1 MNRPK
6 KEKGIRRTHNV
17 MVRFKQ
23 RCLPPH
29 TLESSRMCKSTED
42 FPIRQGLLKIRRRK
56 IFKNNNLFE
65 IVKLNITTRQAAEA
79 YGFRP
84 NRSSMICCPFHAD
97 RNPSMKV
104 DFRFHCFGCGADGDV
119 IDFTAKLFQ
128 LSLRQAAEKL
138 ATDFGL
144 SATDNFQPLPCK
156 PVEKPLSPKDQFYK
170 ILCGYRSLL
179 ADWRM
184 AYAPKNPEAS
194 LHPCF
199 VASLHYADRVQ
210 YLLDILL
217 QESPNEKQQLL
228 NGKEVTALGEA
239 IERCKETE
247 EAA

>member
-104 DFRFHCFGCGADGDV
+104 DSRFHCFGCGADGDV

-128 LSLRQAAEKL
+128 LSLLQAAEKL
-138 ATDFGL
+138 AADFGL

-156 PVEKPLSPKDQFYK
+156 PVEKPLSPKEQFYK

-179 ADWRM
+179 ANWRM

-217 QESPNEKQQLL
+217 LGSLPEKQQLL
-228 NGKEVTALGEA
+228 NGKEVTALGKA

>member
-1 MNRPK
+1 
-6 KEKGIRRTHNV
+6 
-17 MVRFKQ
+17 
-23 RCLPPH
+23 
-29 TLESSRMCKSTED
+29 
-42 FPIRQGLLKIRRRK
+42 
-56 IFKNNNLFE
+56 
-65 IVKLNITTRQAAEA
+65 
-79 YGFRP
+79 
-84 NRSSMICCPFHAD
+84 MICCPFHAD

-119 IDFTAKLFQ
+119 IDLTAKLFQ

-138 ATDFGL
+138 AADFGL
-144 SATDNFQPLPCK
+144 SATGNSPRFLCK
-156 PVEKPLSPKDQFYK
+156 PMEKPLSPKEQLYK
-170 ILCGYRSLL
+170 ILCSYRSLL
-179 ADWRM
+179 ANWRM

-217 QESPNEKQQLL
+217 QGSPNEKQQLL
-228 NGKEVTALGEA
+228 NGKEVTALGKA

>member
-138 ATDFGL
+138 AADFGL

-156 PVEKPLSPKDQFYK
+156 PVEKPLSPKEQFYK

-179 ADWRM
+179 ANWRM
-184 AYAPKNPEAS
+184 TYAPKNPEAS

-217 QESPNEKQQLL
+217 LGSLPEKQQLL
-228 NGKEVTALGEA
+228 NGKEVTALGKA

-247 EAA
+247 DAA

>member
-1 MNRPK
+1 M
-6 KEKGIRRTHNV
+6 
-17 MVRFKQ
+17 
-23 RCLPPH
+23 
-29 TLESSRMCKSTED
+29 
-42 FPIRQGLLKIRRRK
+42 KIRRRS

-65 IVKLNITTRQAAEA
+65 IVKRNITTRQAAEA
-79 YGFRP
+79 YGFQP

-119 IDFTAKLFQ
+119 IDFTAKMFQ

-138 ATDFGL
+138 ASDFGL
-144 SATDNFQPLPCK
+144 SATGTFPLIRYK
-156 PVEKPLSPKDQFYK
+156 LVEKLLNQKEQFYK

-217 QESPNEKQQLL
+217 QGSPNEKQQLL

-239 IERCKETE
+239 IERYKEAE